1 MADSKEPNGHA
12 VTGRARRASEVV
24 MQLDQR
30 IAKEENIFL
39 FLPNIIGTLARA
51 SLSFTLLTQQVTP
64 ESS

>member
-12 VTGRARRASEVV
+12 LTGRARRASEVV

-39 FLPNIIGTLARA
+39 FLPNIIGM
-51 SLSFTLLTQQVTP
+51 SGNEPTLLKLLTVQGIR

>member
-1 MADSKEPNGHA
+1 MADSKEPNGHT

-39 FLPNIIGTLARA
+39 FLPNIIGTLVCDGL
-51 SLSFTLLTQQVTP
+51 LSKLLTIQVTL
-64 ESS
+64 ELS